1 MSEADICEMH
11 WSEVLDYAQGIMIFE
26 GMENSRVTPP
36 MTDKAG
42 STSFRNSQK
51 DQMKFIWETMF
62 PRSAEYNKE
71 DAERLEAFKGRKE
84 MYRKMQEDINRERG
98 TASG

>member
-42 STSFRNSQK
+42 STTFRNGQK
-51 DQMKFIWETMF
+51 DQMKFIWNTMF

-71 DAERLEAFKGRKE
+71 DEERLQAFKQHKGRYDKI
-84 MYRKMQEDINRERG
+84 RDDINRERG
-98 TASG
+98 T

>member
-1 MSEADICEMH
+1 MH

-42 STSFRNSQK
+42 SMAFRRSQK
-51 DQMKFIWETMF
+51 DQMQFIWTTMF

-71 DAERLEAFKGRKE
+71 DEQRLQTFKQNKGVYK
-84 MYRKMQEDINRERG
+84 KMQDDMNRERG
-98 TASG
+98 IVSD

>member
-11 WSEVLDYAQGIMIFE
+11 WSEVLDHAQGIMIFE

-42 STSFRNSQK
+42 SASFRNSQK

-62 PRSAEYNKE
+62 PRSAAYNKE
-71 DAERLEAFKGRKE
+71 EEERLEAFKGRKE

-98 TASG
+98 AR